1 MYARALDLELIG
13 KPEEARR
20 LFQLAAEQEPELF
33 WLRYEIA
40 LCTRD
45 LREWDAATEQFEALY
60 EEARAGNDPRAAI
73 VTLNSHGVMELQRNR
88 YDAAEERFL
97 AADATANEF
106 GLPTDRATVKV
117 NLALIANR
125 RGRIDEAGLHYE
137 GALDAWEEAE
147 VEPPPIFLNNYA
159 GHLLRQGRLTEARG
173 FSERAVAGFRVQG
186 HRRYEAPSLNR
197 LGRILRRLGD
207 LDGSLE
213 RHRESLAIYRDLDNV
228 RGELSATGG
237 IVTTYRARG
246 DLTRARMHAEDALQR
261 AESGDDQLILAD
273 TVMRIGQVEADAK
286 NRAPATQHFRRAL
299 GIFEELGDE
308 PGRFGASL
316 ALIDVALPD
325 GDRDEAESLARRLLA
340 EAEENQ
346 QAARV
351 AELSIAIAR
360 LHEARDEIDRAV
372 SRYRQAL
379 DYARDASNNRLLPL
393 AAVHLGVLELER
405 GNVDVAQSLAD
416 EARPHALV
424 SRDQLRLDA
433 RIMLAAGDS
442 GGALQ
447 TLRRLRELAGEVW
460 TADDQRLIERAEAG

>member
-246 DLTRARMHAEDALQR
+246 DLTRARMHAEDALHLGAGADELGEGAGLVEHLRQTPDLGLEARRLDHAVDPRDRRVDVQR
-261 AESGDDQLILAD
+261 LLDVVLRARAQRGDGRVDRREGGHDDDRRLGMMLVHPLAQL
-273 TVMRIGQVEADAK
+273 DA
-286 NRAPATQHFRRAL
+286 RRAL
-299 GIFEELGDE
+299 HVHIREHEVVGLG
-308 PGRFGASL
+308 P
-316 ALIDVALPD
+316 
-325 GDRDEAESLARRLLA
+325 
-340 EAEENQ
+340 Q
-346 QAARV
+346 Q
-351 AELSIAIAR
+351 L
-360 LHEARDEIDRAV
+360 
-372 SRYRQAL
+372 
-379 DYARDASNNRLLPL
+379 
-393 AAVHLGVLELER
+393 
-405 GNVDVAQSLAD
+405 
-416 EARPHALV
+416 
-424 SRDQLRLDA
+424 LRLD
-433 RIMLAAGDS
+433 D
-442 GGALQ
+442 
-447 TLRRLRELAGEVW
+447 RLRAR
-460 TADDQRLIERAEAG
+460 D